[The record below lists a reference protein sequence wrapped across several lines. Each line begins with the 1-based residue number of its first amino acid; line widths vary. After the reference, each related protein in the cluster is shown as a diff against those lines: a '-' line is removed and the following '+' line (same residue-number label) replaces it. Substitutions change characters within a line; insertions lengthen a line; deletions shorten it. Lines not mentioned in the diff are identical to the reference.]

1 MFDIK
6 IQNNKICAIYDKR
19 YTENIDITDGTGRFG
34 WLTYTR
40 RDQNLREQN
49 KPEFQ
54 PYNEN
59 FAGFDNQISES
70 VLQGEEYQ
78 TTLAIESRGER
89 LILDLQCESE
99 EVSAAGIFLP
109 FNFMSRKNG
118 FWKQQ
123 FTASSPY
130 HTPDG
135 KHYLY
140 FLARPDGNN
149 LVCIVEHE
157 ITGFKI
163 DYSPYLCGHFIRSIE
178 FLSNFDKAYERE
190 RLPVNRVRVH
200 IAAVSDYQEA
210 LKLAGEIWNMPALYY
225 PCASIFQGQPFRFET
240 FGLWDEIEVT
250 APSGKRCKSGSAFSA
265 TEEYGIY
272 QAVPYRNGKAGIG
285 CHFFVHD
292 KFGDMYARAC
302 DTVMQGRNTLIGQ
315 ADDGNKIYKPTF
327 LFYRGYEDFNLCE
340 HAMWCWSLLGYMA
353 LYKVG
358 DLYRKDAENA
368 LKIMTDREGVRINC
382 MTYDRKN
389 HYATLGSTRIQE
401 AYNGVNILLSAY
413 KVWKDERL
421 LEFAVRVLQERLSCD
436 LSKEGGIFRHGSDG
450 ATVEVADYTTVTGIV
465 IPIVDM
471 ALVLKEKGDDRYHF
485 FEETAVRIA
494 DYVVRRGLAFPT
506 EGGVHPEVN
515 PEVEEGSMSC
525 SALTVLYVAA
535 RIQNKKKYLEFA
547 GDILK
552 IHDAFT
558 VHTAHPVMF
567 RSSLRWWET
576 IWEGDSD
583 GPAVCYGH
591 AWSIWRAEALYW
603 YGILT
608 GDEERLLDSYNGFMS
623 NLAKEDVRGNMYA
636 IYQYEQ
642 ISSGALAE
650 HGADMDY
657 SNREG
662 FPHRKDSTLSRYVFA
677 RAKDT
682 WFETVAVLKNCILG
696 AAVENGVLV
705 PFVPNVKRLF
715 IGDVEGTVKM
725 KTENDLEIF
734 GNPNHADVV
743 KMTDSDKGI

>member
-1 MFDIK
+1 MFDLI
-6 IQNNKICAIYDKR
+6 IQNNTICAIYDRR
-19 YTENIDITDGTGRFG
+19 YTGNIDITDGTGRFG

-40 RDQNLREQN
+40 KDRNLQEQK
-49 KPEFQ
+49 KPEFL
-54 PYNEN
+54 PYSEN
-59 FAGFDNQISES
+59 FAGFDRQASDS

-78 TTLAIESRGER
+78 TTLAIESREDR
-89 LILDLQCESE
+89 LILDLQCASE

-149 LVCIVEHE
+149 LVCIVENE
-157 ITGFKI
+157 ITGFRI
-163 DYSPYLCGHFIRSIE
+163 DYSPYLYGHFIRGIE

-190 RLPVNRVRVH
+190 LLSLNRVRVH
-200 IAAVSDYQEA
+200 IAAVSDYREA
-210 LKLAGEIWNMPALYY
+210 LNLAGKIWDMPSLYY
-225 PCASIFQGQPFRFET
+225 RQASVFRGQPFPFET
-240 FGLWDEIEVT
+240 FGSWDEIEVT
-250 APSGKRCKSGSAFSA
+250 APSGKRYQSGSQFSA

-272 QAVPYRNGKAGIG
+272 QAIPYRNGKAGMG
-285 CHFFVHD
+285 CQFFVHD
-292 KFGDMYARAC
+292 TFGDMYARAC
-302 DTVMQGRNTLIGQ
+302 EAVRQGRNTLIGH
-315 ADDGNKIYKPTF
+315 ADDGSEIYKPPF
-327 LFYRGYEDFNLCE
+327 LSYRGYEDFNLCE
-340 HAMWCWSLLGYMA
+340 HAMWCWSLLGYME
-353 LYKVG
+353 LYG
-358 DLYRKDAENA
+358 ISDLYRRDVENA
-368 LKIMTDREGVRINC
+368 LKIMMNQEGVGLER
-382 MTYDRKN
+382 MTYDRGN
-389 HYATLGSTRIQE
+389 HYMTLGDNRIQE

-413 KVWKDERL
+413 RLWKDERL

-436 LSKEGGIFRHGSDG
+436 MSKEGGIFRHGSDG
-450 ATVEVADYTTVTGIV
+450 ATAEVADYTTVTGII

-471 ALVLKEKGDDRYHF
+471 ALLLKEEKDDRYHF

-494 DYVVRRGLAFPT
+494 DYVVQRGFAFPT
-506 EGGVHPEVN
+506 EGGVHQEVN
-515 PEVEEGSMSC
+515 SEVEEGSMSC

-535 RIQNKKKYLEFA
+535 RIQNKKEYLDFA
-547 GDILK
+547 GEILK

-558 VHTAHPVMF
+558 AHTAHPVMF

-608 GDEERLLDSYNGFMS
+608 GDEERLLDSYNGFLS
-623 NLAKEDVRGNMYA
+623 NLAKEDVQGNLYA
-636 IYQYEQ
+636 IYQYEP

-657 SNREG
+657 SDREG
-662 FPHRKDSTLSRYVFA
+662 FPRRKDSTLSRYVYA

-682 WFETVAVLKNCILG
+682 WFKTVAVLKNGILG
-696 AAVENGVLV
+696 ATMENGVLV

-725 KTENDLEIF
+725 KTENDFEIL
-734 GNPNHADVV
+734 GNPNHAEVV
-743 KMTDSDKGI
+743 KITDSE